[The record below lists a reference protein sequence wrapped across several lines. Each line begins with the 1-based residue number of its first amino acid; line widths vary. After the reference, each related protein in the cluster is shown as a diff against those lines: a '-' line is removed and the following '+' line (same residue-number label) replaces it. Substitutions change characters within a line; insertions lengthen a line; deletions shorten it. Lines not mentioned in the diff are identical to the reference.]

1 VGETRDDMGPL
12 KLAKRQIRKRKA
24 FFSKAHQHCSLMR
37 WAALEPK
44 LLVMRLNSQEVF
56 NQQEIPINNEPR
68 ARNPFNTFVMLCHQ

>member
-1 VGETRDDMGPL
+1 
-12 KLAKRQIRKRKA
+12 
-24 FFSKAHQHCSLMR
+24 MR